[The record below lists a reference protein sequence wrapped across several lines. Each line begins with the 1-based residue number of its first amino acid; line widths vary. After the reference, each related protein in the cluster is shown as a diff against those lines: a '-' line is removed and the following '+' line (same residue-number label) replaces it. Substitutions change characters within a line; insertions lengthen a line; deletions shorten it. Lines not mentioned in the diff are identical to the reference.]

1 MITSIKSNKII
12 LSLLFIIIYSCTK
25 VIDIEENL
33 PMIDSIVMDSHIEI
47 SEIINDTTWYEINL
61 YISDDDGLEDIDEVV
76 FYLRRDSLKLGS
88 VNSDTGECEYSLI
101 QEDEFITY
109 IDLNG
114 DGQNDFSLLHT
125 YCTGDIDSN
134 SLKICEELSAEEC
147 QVSDECIFN
156 ISESQFLYY
165 TLIPFRPLIEDE
177 DGDGNIDGCGG
188 FGKVSYQFLV
198 RDLSGNEYLPNI
210 IELDICGWECQ

>member
-12 LSLLFIIIYSCTK
+12 LSLLFIIVCSCTK

-76 FYLRRDSLKLGS
+76 FHLRRDSLYLGET
-88 VNSDTGECEYSLI
+88 NSEDLCEYTLI

-109 IDLNG
+109 IDLNH

-125 YCTGDIDSN
+125 YCIGDIDSN
-134 SLKICEELSAEEC
+134 SYICEELISEDC

-156 ISESQFLYY
+156 ISESEFLYY
-165 TLIPFRPLIEDE
+165 TLIPFRPLFEDE
-177 DGDGNIDGCGG
+177 NEDGIIDGCGG

-198 RDLSGNEYLPNI
+198 RDLSGNEYLSDI
-210 IELDICGWECQ
+210 IELEIICAGECP